1 MIMRL
6 LKRKGTPRPGNGG
19 RRRGAGHPPEFVP
32 NDSRRSLVKMHLAM
46 REYTYAEL
54 CEVLINPV
62 TGAPISVDTF
72 ARVFS
77 KEIKIAKIEI
87 DTIAMRPSPAKKKP
101 EAQWLLRKYCAMP
114 IAGREGRLG

>member
-1 MIMRL
+1 MR
-6 LKRKGTPRPGNGG
+6 GFD
-19 RRRGAGHPPEFVP
+19 H
-32 NDSRRSLVKMHLAM
+32 
-46 REYTYAEL
+46 
-54 CEVLINPV
+54 PV